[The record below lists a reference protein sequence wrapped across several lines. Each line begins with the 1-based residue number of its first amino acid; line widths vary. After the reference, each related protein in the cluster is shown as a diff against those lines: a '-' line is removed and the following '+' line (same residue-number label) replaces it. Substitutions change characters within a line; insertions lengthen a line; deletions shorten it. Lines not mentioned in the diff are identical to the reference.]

1 MIFYLVIMFIVC
13 LDLEGVLTPEVWI
26 NVALKT
32 GIDELKLTTRDVSDY
47 DALMKK
53 RLKILEDHDIKLIDI
68 QKVISNMELL
78 PGAKKFMDWLQS
90 VTQCIIA
97 TDSYIEFAR
106 PLIRKLGYPTV
117 FCHNLEVNEKGIIT
131 NYLLRIDNMK
141 TKTVESFKE
150 MNFKVI
156 AVGDSYNDIGMLNTA
171 NYGIL
176 FRPPDNVIKEFPQFP
191 VVSKYS
197 ELKEIISKYLSQ
209 E

>member
-47 DALMKK
+47 DVLMKK
-53 RLKILEDHDIKLIDI
+53 RLKILEEHDIKLIDI
-68 QKVISNMELL
+68 QKVISKMELI
-78 PGAKKFMDWLQS
+78 PGAKEFMDWLQS
-90 VTQCIIA
+90 VTQGIIA
-97 TDSYIEFAR
+97 TDSYIEFAM

-141 TKTVESFKE
+141 KKTVESFKE

-156 AVGDSYNDIGMLNTA
+156 AVGDSYNDIGMLNAA

-191 VVSKYS
+191 VVTKYT
-197 ELKEIISKYLSQ
+197 ELKEIISKYLNQ

>member
-47 DALMKK
+47 DVLMKK
-53 RLKILEDHDIKLIDI
+53 RLKILEEHDIKLIDI
-68 QKVISNMELL
+68 QKVISKMELI

-90 VTQCIIA
+90 VTQGIIA
-97 TDSYIEFAR
+97 TDSYIEFAM

-141 TKTVESFKE
+141 KKTVESFKE

-156 AVGDSYNDIGMLNTA
+156 AVGDSYNDIEMLNAA

-176 FRPPDNVIKEFPQFP
+176 FRPPDNVIKEFPLFP
-191 VVSKYS
+191 VVTNYS
-197 ELKEIISKYLSQ
+197 ELKEIISKYLNQ